1 MQGFER
7 LFEYLWICLMTL
19 IRDICG
25 ASKSV
30 VKLKTN
36 AAEELSVGD
45 HCNDKVRRHFMLLWY
60 LGRGKEDSLLV
71 SGNGATNRSA

>member
-1 MQGFER
+1 M
-7 LFEYLWICLMTL
+7 
-19 IRDICG
+19 ICG

-45 HCNDKVRRHFMLLWY
+45 HCNDKVRRHFMMLLWY